1 MVPVSTM
8 MGEEERPKSAGKGMG
23 LKGVG
28 IVSRLVWLVGWLAF
42 FWVWAGLSVGVAEWR
57 GFVRARLRDEKDG

>member
-1 MVPVSTM
+1 MVPISTM

-28 IVSRLVWLVGWLAF
+28 NVSRLVWLGFWVLEGLVGFGWLAVLG
-42 FWVWAGLSVGVAEWR
+42 FWSGGGGLWR
-57 GFVRARLRDEKDG
+57 WG